1 MTGAADTILVMA
13 TKASGTV
20 LDIRGRDVESTELA
34 IEFKKES
41 CRWRVLG
48 TASEVHISEQRAKII
63 AVLVEVGE
71 PMGIAALVEATGMKC
86 NSLELLLGRMVKD
99 EDIKRVRKGQYA
111 HKNYTP
117 PEEPKEKAD
126 KPSVASVSP
135 QTDAKTDTSSSQYA
149 DDREEK
155 AASVSSV
162 RSVRES
168 TDGAL
173 GEEVITA
180 TPSSVLARTDQTDRQ
195 IGTEATAKSRKSNG
209 RDLSLD
215 LSQAGGR
222 QMALSSHRP
231 TAGSIALT
239 ADEGRGLITPSNF
252 GTGTVI
258 RSLYIRDARSPGP
271 IGSGMPNAI
280 HPPDEARGSHP
291 AGGIRASCGAWRASP
306 VCLSSGERRLSP
318 SGRGRA
324 PEGTRRATRRVGR
337 DRHSPRPGLCESS
350 SRLSTAGLPMPSCRR
365 FEDIRAAGGHA
376 QICHGLD
383 HALAVLE
390 GWRLLRGRAT

>member
-1 MTGAADTILVMA
+1 VGNRQLYEADYAALADLNKLANELGLAIVVVHHTRKMAADDLMEMVSGSYGVTGAADTILVMA

-34 IEFKKES
+34 IEFNKES

-71 PMGIAALVEATGMKC
+71 PMGIAALVEATGMKR

-135 QTDAKTDTSSSQYA
+135 QTDAKTDASPSQHA
-149 DDREEK
+149 DAREEK

-168 TDGAL
+168 TYGAL

-180 TPSSVLARTDQTDRQ
+180 TPSSVLTQTDQTDRQ
-195 IGTEATAKSRKSNG
+195 NGVEATAKSRKSNG

-215 LSQAGGR
+215 LSQGRGQTDGAQFAPPYRRQYCAYCRRGPGINNPVELWNWNGGEVALHPRCQVPWADRERTVEGGR
-222 QMALSSHRP
+222 
-231 TAGSIALT
+231 
-239 ADEGRGLITPSNF
+239 
-252 GTGTVI
+252 
-258 RSLYIRDARSPGP
+258 
-271 IGSGMPNAI
+271 
-280 HPPDEARGSHP
+280 
-291 AGGIRASCGAWRASP
+291 
-306 VCLSSGERRLSP
+306 
-318 SGRGRA
+318 
-324 PEGTRRATRRVGR
+324 
-337 DRHSPRPGLCESS
+337 
-350 SRLSTAGLPMPSCRR
+350 
-365 FEDIRAAGGHA
+365 
-376 QICHGLD
+376 
-383 HALAVLE
+383 
-390 GWRLLRGRAT
+390 